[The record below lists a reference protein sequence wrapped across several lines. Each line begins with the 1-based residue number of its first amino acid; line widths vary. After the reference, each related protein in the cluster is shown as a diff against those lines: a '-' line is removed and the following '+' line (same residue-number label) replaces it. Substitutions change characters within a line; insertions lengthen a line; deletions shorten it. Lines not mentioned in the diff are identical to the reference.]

1 MSKPKNI
8 KESTDSFIIM
18 EQPAKYADNDTLL
31 QQLPMDLVKHCLSYD
46 KRFVIRKGCI
56 VQINRICKNDTRY
69 STLEKIPI
77 IEYNKKPFNQT
88 VFASYLDAK
97 NSIKSGSSSN
107 SKYYFAF
114 TILFETS
121 RGRMIYYVRKINS
134 ISNKEVNIKR
144 YNILN

>member
-1 MSKPKNI
+1 
-8 KESTDSFIIM
+8 M
-18 EQPAKYADNDTLL
+18 EQSSKCNSNSNNTLL

-56 VQINRICKNDTRY
+56 VQINRILRSDERY
-69 STLEKIPI
+69 TMLEKIPI
-77 IEYNKKPFNQT
+77 IDYNKKPYNQT

-97 NSIKSGSSSN
+97 DTRKSCNSN
-107 SKYYFAF
+107 NNYHFAF
-114 TILFETS
+114 TILFDTS
-121 RGRMIYYVRKINS
+121 RSRMIYYIRKIDS